1 MTVHER
7 TLVSEDIVLP
17 PRHRRRDVW
26 SGRSS
31 RGGEIAIAVWL
42 VTFVVGVVAL
52 YKSPYGPTSAR
63 EAWEAAGSSPTSAR
77 ETMVEAPWA
86 SGDRG
91 PFGCGKGCRASL
103 RLDPE

>member
-7 TLVSEDIVLP
+7 TLVSEDIVVAS
-17 PRHRRRDVW
+17 RQARRGAWR
-26 SGRSS
+26 GRSS

-42 VTFVVGVVAL
+42 VTFLVGVIAL

-63 EAWEAAGSSPTSAR
+63 EGLEAAGSSTTSAR
-77 ETMVEAPWA
+77 ENLVEAPWA